1 MMGSKAARHQAQV
14 RKQQGLK
21 QGAERMRSN
30 AATIINQV
38 KEELQCGEVLESP
51 PTGAWA
57 TTPTPE
63 VSPVGKLLVNEE
75 PATVLAFSPPKHV
88 PVRRLS
94 TPWTE
99 SALTTGPPCAQQF
112 DYSHQRYDSTQ
123 GFATKT
129 KPNTVFVYPKYSSKG
144 MLKVHPAGG
153 GKQEG
158 VSVQPCGGCG
168 LETVIEV
175 GSPVC
180 RGKQYTQ
187 LYNIL
192 RLYYTYTVPCSG
204 NRRRRTIELP
214 IENYQVVSRI
224 VRAAAEVGQQESDNP
239 ARRVPLSAGPVML
252 SVAPTAGV
260 RNTGIRGSQQSS
272 LAGAAAYVI
281 NTDTA
286 RDTGIRG
293 SQQSTLAG
301 AATTAQTATAGAAR
315 NIGIRGSQH
324 STLATAAAAQTAV
337 SGSHKKLRA
346 RRSSHDSTL
355 HAQQSHHLESNGFA
369 GCYLNRDFKPVMVR
383 DRGGYQPTFL
393 GRQRRR
399 SFA

>member
-1 MMGSKAARHQAQV
+1 MVGMMGSKAARHQAQV

-88 PVRRLS
+88 PARRLS

-180 RGKQYTQ
+180 RGKQA
-187 LYNIL
+187 
-192 RLYYTYTVPCSG
+192 V
-204 NRRRRTIELP
+204 
-214 IENYQVVSRI
+214 
-224 VRAAAEVGQQESDNP
+224 
-239 ARRVPLSAGPVML
+239 
-252 SVAPTAGV
+252 
-260 RNTGIRGSQQSS
+260 
-272 LAGAAAYVI
+272 
-281 NTDTA
+281 
-286 RDTGIRG
+286 
-293 SQQSTLAG
+293 
-301 AATTAQTATAGAAR
+301 
-315 NIGIRGSQH
+315 H
-324 STLATAAAAQTAV
+324 TAV
-337 SGSHKKLRA
+337 
-346 RRSSHDSTL
+346 
-355 HAQQSHHLESNGFA
+355 
-369 GCYLNRDFKPVMVR
+369 
-383 DRGGYQPTFL
+383 
-393 GRQRRR
+393 
-399 SFA
+399 